1 MLWSLGPLVVACLVL
16 AGLVGM
22 CSFQGRGPSTGSVP
36 HYDAAAALKADAQ
49 TLGFPIRLPALPAGW
64 QANSGAR
71 DGIEAGR
78 TTPDG
83 QQVRAKVSTVGYIA
97 PSGKYV
103 SLTQSNADE
112 SKLVAFLHPDL
123 YPSGAQDVAGV
134 QWVVYGEFGGES
146 GDAVLAE
153 PVWTTRLGGADGT
166 QIALTGAG
174 GADDFRTLATA
185 TQNAAPLPATRP

>member
-36 HYDAAAALKADAQ
+36 HYDAPAALKADAQ

-78 TTPDG
+78 TNPDG
-83 QQVRAKVSTVGYIA
+83 QPVRAKVSTVGYIA

-123 YPSGAQDVAGV
+123 FPSGAQDVAGV
-134 QWVVYGEFGGES
+134 QWVVYGES
-146 GDAVLAE
+146 GDDARGE

-174 GADDFRTLATA
+174 DAADFRTLATA